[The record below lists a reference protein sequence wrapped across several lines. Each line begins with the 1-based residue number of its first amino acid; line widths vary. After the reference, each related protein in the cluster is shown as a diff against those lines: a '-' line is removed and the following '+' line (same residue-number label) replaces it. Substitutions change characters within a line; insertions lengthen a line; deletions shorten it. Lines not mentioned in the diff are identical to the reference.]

1 MHGIG
6 LLSVAK
12 TDSANFPSD
21 FNLPIVIFLLD
32 YPNSFLLEFDC
43 LPSCAELPGGID
55 ESAATGLCQSE
66 EFIRANP
73 VRQTGWDP

>member
-6 LLSVAK
+6 LLSVTK

-32 YPNSFLLEFDC
+32 YQTRKQGAF
-43 LPSCAELPGGID
+43 
-55 ESAATGLCQSE
+55 SAH
-66 EFIRANP
+66 IP
-73 VRQTGWDP
+73 RQQVNAWAHNRRQ

>member
-32 YPNSFLLEFDC
+32 YQISIL
-43 LPSCAELPGGID
+43 GVK
-55 ESAATGLCQSE
+55 SE
-66 EFIRANP
+66 NRLSEIP
-73 VRQTGWDP
+73 